1 MRARLPGALSTAG
14 LLSAAL
20 ALAPRAAVAA
30 DPPEV
35 NGPDW
40 AFGVPAGE
48 GLLAAGCVLS
58 LATWFL
64 PQRITAWGPYSAM
77 ERNDEIGAVS
87 DYSGAFVGSML
98 QVLGG
103 YVTEAIYYDQNQA
116 KVPLE
121 RALRTSLV
129 DLEALVLGS
138 GLTIGIKRISGRC
151 RPRSFKDG
159 VCGPKEAEN
168 DAFPSGH
175 TTPVAAIAGARL
187 TLALRSD
194 GNDAPRWLAF
204 GFAEGATIFTGVLR
218 ILAGAHSWEDVAG
231 GFALGNSVGALVGVV
246 HQLVPVPS
254 KAPSAAG
261 QPAEQPMSLFTW
273 SGEF

>member
-1 MRARLPGALSTAG
+1 MRARLPGALPTACV
-14 LLSAAL
+14 LSLAI
-20 ALAPRAAVAA
+20 ALAPGAAAAA
-30 DPPEV
+30 DPPDV

-40 AFGVPAGE
+40 AFGEPVGE
-48 GLLAAGCVLS
+48 ALLGAGCLVS

-64 PQRITAWGPYSAM
+64 PQRITAWGPYTAW
-77 ERNDEIGAVS
+77 ERNDKIGVIS
-87 DYSGAFVGSML
+87 DYSGAFVGSMF

-103 YVTEAIYYDQNQA
+103 YITEAIYYDQNQA
-116 KVPLE
+116 KVPIE
-121 RALRTSLV
+121 RALRTSLI
-129 DLEALVLGS
+129 DLEAVVLGT

-187 TLALRSD
+187 TLALRSNGD
-194 GNDAPRWLAF
+194 DAPRWLAF
-204 GFAEGATIFTGVLR
+204 GFAEGATILTGVLR
-218 ILAGAHSWEDVAG
+218 VLAGAHSWEDVAG

-246 HQLVPVPS
+246 HQLVPVPA
-254 KAPSAAG
+254 KAQPAAG
-261 QPAEQPMSLFTW
+261 QPAEQPMSLFKW

>member
-1 MRARLPGALSTAG
+1 MRARLPGT
-14 LLSAAL
+14 LSAACALGIAL
-20 ALAPRAAVAA
+20 ALAPRPAAAA
-30 DPPEV
+30 DPPEP

-40 AFGVPAGE
+40 AFGAPVGE
-48 GLLAAGCVLS
+48 ALVGAGCILS

-64 PQRITAWGPYSAM
+64 PQRITAWGPYGAWK
-77 ERNDEIGAVS
+77 RNDEIGAIS
-87 DYSGAFVGSML
+87 DYSGAFVGSMF

-121 RALRTSLV
+121 RALRTSLI
-129 DLEALVLGS
+129 DLEAMVLGS

-151 RPRSFKDG
+151 RPRSWKDG

-175 TTPVAAIAGARL
+175 TTPVAAISGARL
-187 TLALRSD
+187 TLAIQSEGD
-194 GNDAPRWLAF
+194 DAARWFAF
-204 GFAEGATIFTGVLR
+204 GFAEGATVMTGLLR
-218 ILAGAHSWEDVAG
+218 VFAGAHSWEDVAG
-231 GFALGNSVGALVGVV
+231 GFALGTSVGALVGIV
-246 HQLVPVPS
+246 HQFVPVPA
-254 KAPSAAG
+254 KVPRAGVPPS
-261 QPAEQPMSLFTW
+261 QQPMSLFTW